1 MRLACL
7 AAALVLTGVT
17 SAAAAPKTFRQLLD
31 MPRAQPT
38 AHIPYGAEPEQ
49 FGDLWL
55 PEGPGEHPVVVLIH
69 GGCWQAKYPSVEL
82 MAYMARDLQGRGYA
96 VWNLAYRRLGEPGGG
111 YPGTFVDVANGL
123 DKLREL
129 APEHRLDLKRVV
141 VAGHSAGG
149 HLTTWAAGR
158 KRLPKASPLR
168 VGKPLKIRGAVSLA
182 GINDLAAYRATG
194 PDACGGPDT
203 IDQLTAGAA
212 VATPGADRYADTSPP
227 AFLPIKTPLAVIS
240 GALDPIVPPAFG
252 VEFAAKAKAA
262 GDRVEEI
269 TIADAGHFEL
279 IDPTSAAW
287 GRIAGVIDRMAGR

>member
-1 MRLACL
+1 MRLASL
-7 AAALVLTGVT
+7 AAAALVLIAAGP
-17 SAAAAPKTFRQLLD
+17 AAAAPKTFRQLLD

-55 PEGPGEHPVVVLIH
+55 PRGSGKHPVVVLIH

-82 MAYMARDLQGRGYA
+82 MAYMARDLQERGYA
-96 VWNLAYRRLGEPGGG
+96 VWNLGYRRLGEPGGG

-123 DKLREL
+123 DKLRAL
-129 APEHRLDLKRVV
+129 APEHHLDLKRVV

-158 KRLPKASPLR
+158 DRLPKASPLR

-212 VATPGADRYADTSPP
+212 LPDRYADTSPP
-227 AFLPIKTPLAVIS
+227 VFLPIKTPLAVIS

-252 VEFAAKAKAA
+252 VDFAARAKAA

-269 TIADAGHFEL
+269 TIADASHFEL

-287 GRIAGVIDRMAGR
+287 ARIVGVIDRMAGR

>member
-1 MRLACL
+1 
-7 AAALVLTGVT
+7 
-17 SAAAAPKTFRQLLD
+17 
-31 MPRAQPT
+31 MPRAAPT
-38 AHIPYGAEPEQ
+38 AHIPYGSEPEQ

-55 PEGPGEHPVVVLIH
+55 PEGTGKHPVVVLIH
-69 GGCWQAKYPSVEL
+69 GGCWLAEYPSVEL

-111 YPGTFVDVANGL
+111 YPGTFVDVAQGL

-129 APEHRLDLKRVV
+129 APAHNLDLRRVV

-149 HLTTWAAGR
+149 HLTSWAAAR
-158 KRLPKASPLR
+158 PRLPRTSPLR
-168 VGKPLKIRGAVSLA
+168 VGKPLKIRGAISLA

-194 PDACGGPDT
+194 PDACGGPET
-203 IDQLTAGAA
+203 IDRLTAGAA
-212 VATPGADRYADTSPP
+212 LPDRYADTSPP
-227 AFLPIKTPLAVIS
+227 ALLPIRTPLAVIS

-252 VEFAAKAKAA
+252 ADFAARAKAA

-287 GRIAGVIDRMAGR
+287 PRIVAVIDRMAGK

>member
-1 MRLACL
+1 MRLACFAIAL
-7 AAALVLTGVT
+7 ALITAS

-55 PEGPGEHPVVVLIH
+55 PAGAGKHPVVVLIH

-82 MAYMARDLQGRGYA
+82 MAYMAKDLQGRGYA

-123 DKLREL
+123 DRLRQL
-129 APEHRLDLKRVV
+129 APVHNLDLRRVV

-149 HLTTWAAGR
+149 HLTTWAAAR
-158 KRLPKASPLR
+158 PRLPKASPLR
-168 VGKPLKIRGAVSLA
+168 VGKPLKIRGAISLA

-194 PDACGGPDT
+194 PDACGGPET
-203 IDQLTAGAA
+203 IDRLTAGSALS
-212 VATPGADRYADTSPP
+212 DRYADTSPP
-227 AFLPIKTPLAVIS
+227 ALLPIRTPVAVIS

-252 VEFAAKAKAA
+252 VDFAARAKAS

-269 TIADAGHFEL
+269 TMAEAGHFEL

-287 GRIAGVIDRMAGR
+287 PRIVAVIDRMAGK

>member
-7 AAALVLTGVT
+7 AAAAVLI
-17 SAAAAPKTFRQLLD
+17 AAGPATAAPKTFRQLLD

-55 PEGPGEHPVVVLIH
+55 PQGPGKHPVVVLIH

-123 DKLREL
+123 DKLRDL
-129 APEHRLDLKRVV
+129 ASEHHLDLKRVV

-158 KRLPKASPLR
+158 DRLPKASPLR
-168 VGKPLKIRGAVSLA
+168 VGKPLTIRGAVSLA

-212 VATPGADRYADTSPP
+212 LPDRYADTSPP

-240 GALDPIVPPAFG
+240 GALDPIVPPVFG
-252 VEFAAKAKAA
+252 VEFAARAKAA
-262 GDRVEEI
+262 GDSVEEI
-269 TIADAGHFEL
+269 TLPDAGHFEL

-287 GRIAGVIDRMAGR
+287 SRVVGVIDAMARK